1 MKRRHLLQWGMGAA
15 GGPMPLRPNPFDSPV
30 HIMITRLLLAAAVGL
45 ASLTPVLA
53 QDTVRIAVTAGPHAQ
68 IAEVARKVAE
78 RDGLKLQ
85 IVEFNDYIQ
94 PNAALDAGDVQA
106 NSYQHLPF
114 LQSQI
119 QARGYRI
126 TAVGETV
133 TFPMGFYSRKYKSLA
148 DLPRGAKVGIQNDPS
163 NSGRALALLQKYGVL
178 KLKPGAGVSATVAD
192 VVENTKQLQLLQIE
206 AAQLPRSLDDLD
218 ASAINTNYAVQAQLV
233 PTRDAIAIEEARSP
247 YANLLAVRTADKD
260 KPWVAKLVKAFQ
272 SPEVKAFVQA
282 NFSGSVVPAF

>member
-1 MKRRHLLQWGMGAA
+1 MLKQVFVAA
-15 GGPMPLRPNPFDSPV
+15 SAVFAM
-30 HIMITRLLLAAAVGL
+30 AAAQ
-45 ASLTPVLA
+45 A
-53 QDTVRIAVTAGPHAQ
+53 QDTIKIAVTAGPHAQ
-68 IAEVARKVAE
+68 IAEVAKKVAE

-126 TAVGETV
+126 SAVGNTV
-133 TFPMGFYSRKYKSLA
+133 TFPMGFYSKKYKSLA
-148 DLPRGAKVGIQNDPS
+148 DLPPGAKVGIQNDPS
-163 NSGRALALLQKYGVL
+163 NSGRALALLQKYGVI
-178 KLKPGAGVSATVAD
+178 KLKPSAGISATVQD
-192 VVENTKQLQLLQIE
+192 VVENPKKLQIVQIE

-218 ASAINTNYAVQAQLV
+218 ASAINTNYAVQARLV
-233 PTRDAIAIEEARSP
+233 PTRDAIAIEDPKNP
-247 YANLLAVRTADKD
+247 YANLLAVRTEDKD

-272 SPEVKAFVQA
+272 SPEVKQLVEST
-282 NFSGSVVPAF
+282 FSGSMVPAF